1 MNRDNELELY
11 MNNFFGFGNWNSD
24 IWFVGIEEG
33 GGNSKEEVNLRLESW
48 LNSKK
53 DLLDNYEH
61 HKNIGILQ
69 FFDKKVLQPTW
80 RKLIRLKLSYEGI
93 TADNDLIRDIQSNN
107 WGLIT
112 SDNALLDLFPL
123 PSPSNSK
130 WFYNEWSHLPYLKN
144 RKEYY
149 DFVIDYRVKY
159 IRDKIEKHKPKVI
172 VFYSLSMINYWNK
185 IAEDDLTKNSNK
197 VEIGNSYIRI
207 LKKNDTYFV
216 VTPQPASIS
225 ASSNEFWDMVGLEI
239 RKHNEIKP

>member
-1 MNRDNELELY
+1 M
-11 MNNFFGFGNWNSD
+11 
-24 IWFVGIEEG
+24 
-33 GGNSKEEVNLRLESW
+33 
-48 LNSKK
+48 
-53 DLLDNYEH
+53 
-61 HKNIGILQ
+61 
-69 FFDKKVLQPTW
+69 
-80 RKLIRLKLSYEGI
+80 
-93 TADNDLIRDIQSNN
+93 
-107 WGLIT
+107 
-112 SDNALLDLFPL
+112 

-130 WFYNEWSHLPYLKN
+130 WFYNEWSNLPYLKN

-197 VEIGNSYIRI
+197 VEIENSYIRI
-207 LKKNDTYFV
+207 LKKNDTHFV

-239 RKHNEIKP
+239 RKYNEIKL